1 MRTSLLAFG
10 NYLHQGEI
18 LFQIL
23 SLKLL
28 KMTFFYL
35 PIMDGSLRYF
45 QVPKHL
51 ETPRN
56 MKTLSLIWC
65 WVVLLKRG
73 LKQGDSSSTYIFIL
87 FILCMKGLSSL
98 LKKAEGIGHIHGIK
112 VCRGA
117 HVLTH
122 LLLADDIFFSGLLIM
137 KLRSFNIS

>member
-1 MRTSLLAFG
+1 M
-10 NYLHQGEI
+10 
-18 LFQIL
+18 
-23 SLKLL
+23 L
-28 KMTFFYL
+28 KMGFEAKWVGWIKMCIEFEDFNVL
-35 PIMDGSLRYF
+35 VDGDR
-45 QVPKHL
+45 VD
-51 ETPRN
+51 T
-56 MKTLSLIWC
+56 I
-65 WVVLLKRG
+65 LLKRG
-73 LKQGDSSSTYIFIL
+73 LKQGGSSSTYIFIL